1 MFTLAT
7 KANNRKPSE
16 ATLEKIR
23 IARAARP
30 IADFTFNTTGNFTLS
45 QSFMDNSGLSAD
57 KELQYS
63 TLNDK
68 VIVII
73 MEAEKGVSL
82 KAPKAGAKTKSNSFS
97 ADTLKNILVS
107 TGELVV
113 EETEVKGKLRYERKQ
128 YSLVKLEIE
137 GETPEGVI
145 EIYNV
150 VPFVEPKEDDVKET
164 KSELDEVPSSTEVE
178 TKVETAEIES
188 EEEEEFEDED

>member
-23 IARAARP
+23 VSRAARP
-30 IADFTFNTTGNFTLS
+30 TADFTFNTTGNFTLS

-63 TLNDK
+63 TLNNK
-68 VIVII
+68 GILII

-113 EETEVKGKLRYERKQ
+113 EETEVKGKLKFERKQ
-128 YSLVKLEIE
+128 YNLVKLEVE

-145 EIYNV
+145 DIYNV
-150 VPFVEPKEDDVKET
+150 VPFVEPTEEDTKEVD
-164 KSELDEVPSSTEVE
+164 SELEAVPSSTESETEAEKEVE
-178 TKVETAEIES
+178 ES
-188 EEEEEFEDED
+188 EEEEEFEG